1 MDQLIAKLQRA
12 IALSDD
18 DRSSL
23 LAIFS
28 NRRYFKRGRDILR
41 EGEQPEHVHVIIAGW
56 AAHRVTLVDGSR
68 QTTAFLMPG
77 DFCNGETALLK
88 RLDHGVVA
96 LTPVTIGTARR
107 ERLIALLLD
116 RPNVARAFWQTT
128 LVDAA
133 VLRSWLVNIA
143 HRDSYRRIAHLMC
156 ELHTRL
162 SCLGLVSGST
172 CVVPLTQQ
180 QLGNALGLTPVHV
193 NRMLRR
199 LRDEGLMEFRKRTLT
214 LHNVAELQ
222 EVANFDSGYLHI
234 KLD

>member
-1 MDQLIAKLQRA
+1 MDQLFTKLERVT
-12 IALSDD
+12 ALSDD
-18 DRSSL
+18 DRSGL
-23 LAIFS
+23 LALFS
-28 NRRYFKRGRDILR
+28 DTHHFKKGGNILR
-41 EGEQPEHVHVIIAGW
+41 EGEQPEHLHVLIDGW
-56 AAHRVTLVDGSR
+56 AAQCVALVDGSR
-68 QTTAFLMPG
+68 QT
-77 DFCNGETALLK
+77 TALLK

-199 LRDEGLMEFRKRTLT
+199 LRNEGLMEFRKRTLT
-214 LHNVAELQ
+214 LHNIAELQ

-234 KLD
+234 RPD

>member
-1 MDQLIAKLQRA
+1 MTKLERA
-12 IALSDD
+12 VALSDD

-28 NRRYFKRGRDILR
+28 DTRYFEKGRDILR
-41 EGEQPEHVHVIIAGW
+41 EGEQPEHLHVLIDGW
-56 AAHRVTLVDGSR
+56 ACHRVTLVDGSR
-68 QTTAFLMPG
+68 QTTSFLMPD
-77 DFCNGETALLK
+77 DFCNGETTLLK

-96 LTPVTIGTARR
+96 LTPVTIGTATRQ
-107 ERLIALLLD
+107 RLIALLLD

-133 VLRSWLVNIA
+133 VLRTWLVNIA

-156 ELHTRL
+156 EFHTRL

-172 CVVPLTQQ
+172 CVVPLTQE
-180 QLGNALGLTPVHV
+180 QLGNALGLTPIHV

-199 LRDEGLMEFRKRTLT
+199 LRDEGLMEFRKRILT
-214 LHNVAELQ
+214 LHNLAALHQ
-222 EVANFDSGYLHI
+222 VANFDSSYLHM
-234 KLD
+234 KPD

>member
-1 MDQLIAKLQRA
+1 MDQLMTKLERVT
-12 IALSDD
+12 ALSDD
-18 DRSSL
+18 DRSGL
-23 LAIFS
+23 LALFS
-28 NRRYFKRGRDILR
+28 DTHHFKKGGNILH
-41 EGEQPEHVHVIIAGW
+41 EGEQPEHLHVLIDGW
-56 AAHRVTLVDGSR
+56 AAQCVTLVDGSR

-77 DFCNGETALLK
+77 DFCNGETTLLR